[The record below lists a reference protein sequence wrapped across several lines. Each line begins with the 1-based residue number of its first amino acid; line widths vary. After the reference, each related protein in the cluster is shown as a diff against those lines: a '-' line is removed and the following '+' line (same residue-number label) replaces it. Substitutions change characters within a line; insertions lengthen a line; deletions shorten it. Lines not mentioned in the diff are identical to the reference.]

1 MPNPDNLKAGD
12 KVMFTGLPEVWEG
25 GTGVSTEDVEFMKK
39 VAALGGV
46 YSVYEIDEYGC
57 PWVEIVLPLKTESK
71 STPGVFLKIRVG
83 RKSMSNNGK

>member
-1 MPNPDNLKAGD
+1 MPNPDNLKVGD

-25 GTGVSTEDVEFMKK
+25 STGVSTEDVEFMKK

-57 PWVEIVLPLKTESK
+57 PWVEIVLPTEN
-71 STPGVFLKIRVG
+71 GVEEHTWGIFENSGWVKVDE
-83 RKSMSNNGK
+83 